1 MVVEESK
8 AVDDFFNGLMGRLN
22 LFINLI
28 LQYTFLSKSNFAMKI
43 NVRGFLN
50 RKNVYTNF
58 TYNLRIDTEQ
68 PGISQYFLMFV
79 LT

>member
-1 MVVEESK
+1 MVVEERI
-8 AVDDFFNGLMGRLN
+8 AADDFFNGLMGRLN

-28 LQYTFLSKSNFAMKI
+28 LQYIFLSKSNFAMKI
-43 NVRGFLN
+43 NVRGLLN

-68 PGISQYFLMFV
+68 PGYPNIS
-79 LT
+79 